1 MDRVDERAE
10 EMGLNRSA
18 FITVAVNNYFL
29 QEDAMRAMKDMPE
42 FMKKLEEIE
51 KRVVENESKQQQSEA
66 VHLRWVVCA
75 KLYVPHVAYLS

>member
-1 MDRVDERAE
+1 MVKRANISLSDEIMDRVDERAE

-51 KRVVENESKQQQSEA
+51 KRVNESQQ
-66 VHLRWVVCA
+66 
-75 KLYVPHVAYLS
+75 

>member
-1 MDRVDERAE
+1 MVKRANVSLSDEIMDRVDTRAE

-29 QEDAMRAMKDMPE
+29 QEDAMRAMKDMPD

-51 KRVVENESKQQQSEA
+51 KRVNESK
-66 VHLRWVVCA
+66 H
-75 KLYVPHVAYLS
+75 

>member
-1 MDRVDERAE
+1 MVKRANVSLSDDIMDRVDERAK

-29 QEDAMRAMKDMPE
+29 QEDAMRAMKEMPE

-51 KRVVENESKQQQSEA
+51 RRVVENESKQ
-66 VHLRWVVCA
+66 
-75 KLYVPHVAYLS
+75 

>member
-51 KRVVENESKQQQSEA
+51 KRVNESQQ
-66 VHLRWVVCA
+66 
-75 KLYVPHVAYLS
+75 

>member
-1 MDRVDERAE
+1 MVKRANVSLSDEIMDRVDTRAE

-29 QEDAMRAMKDMPE
+29 QEDAMRAMKDMPD

-51 KRVVENESKQQQSEA
+51 KRVNESQQ
-66 VHLRWVVCA
+66 
-75 KLYVPHVAYLS
+75 

>member
-1 MDRVDERAE
+1 MVKRANVSLSDEIMDRVDTRAE

-29 QEDAMRAMKDMPE
+29 QEDAMRAMKDMPD

-51 KRVVENESKQQQSEA
+51 KRVNSAEA
-66 VHLRWVVCA
+66 
-75 KLYVPHVAYLS
+75 K